1 LLQAEQFIDYAFIR
15 TEANGVSEESRDR
28 AELATVGTTSSGL
41 DRDDAKRA
49 PAFSYFPQHGVNG
62 FGYEIELI
70 KVDRLPGNRGILL
83 QRWLALFAA
92 GVNWRVDLFEFTT
105 DGIAHNERPGF
116 VGFAESHSIGVTR
129 AAIAAKRLI
138 RKFCD
143 VRSAHDYGHASGAD
157 RVRHTVS
164 LGDHPS
170 HGPDADQSDV
180 AIADVLC

>member
-62 FGYEIELI
+62 FGYQIELI
-70 KVDRLPGNRGILL
+70 KVDRLPGNRGIVL

-92 GVNWRVDLFEFTT
+92 GVNWRVDLFEFTA
-105 DGIAHNERPGF
+105 DGIAHNDWPGF
-116 VGFAESHSIGVTR
+116 VGFAESHGVGVTR

-138 RKFCD
+138 RKFGH
-143 VRSAHDYGHASGAD
+143 VRSAHDYRHAGGAD
-157 RVRHTVS
+157 GVGDFVS
-164 LGDHPS
+164 LGDHPG
-170 HGPDADQSDV
+170 HRADADQ
-180 AIADVLC
+180 